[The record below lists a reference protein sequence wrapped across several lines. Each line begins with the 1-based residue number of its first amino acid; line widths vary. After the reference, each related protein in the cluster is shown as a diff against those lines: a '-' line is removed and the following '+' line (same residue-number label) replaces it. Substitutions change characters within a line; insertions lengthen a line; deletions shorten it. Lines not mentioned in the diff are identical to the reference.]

1 MKKLLITV
9 LAGLMMASLSF
20 AASSRAEIKD
30 EAARLSK
37 EIASKP
43 KTDIDVE
50 LKSLISKLGKNSFG
64 EAESSKILEGLKLAF
79 KDNEKVIEAITVFSK
94 AKSSSVAEVKATME
108 HVDYTLKKMTEINI
122 SPKVAEE
129 NIAPLLGAAKLAVTV
144 MDNEG
149 ASKVTKQMGDMNWS
163 LRAKANAKTSDK
175 IDLDEAGFLA
185 FVRQALEQKGEGN
198 KSITRASDLGPKE
211 AELREEYKKWKE
223 NCRNT
228 AM

>member
-20 AASSRAEIKD
+20 AASSRSEIKD

-108 HVDYTLKKMTEINI
+108 HVDYALKKMTEINI
-122 SPKVAEE
+122 SPKEAEE

-144 MDNEG
+144 MDNES
-149 ASKVTKQMGDMNWS
+149 ASKVTKQMGAMNWA

-175 IDLDEAGFLA
+175 IDLDEASFLA
-185 FVRQALEQKGEGN
+185 FVNQAREQKGEGN
-198 KSITRASDLGPKE
+198 KSIAKASELGSKE